1 MVLGVGQ
8 LREIRPYMAPGNLAV
23 LGDDVS
29 PFSDWDLARVEDRFV
44 PPLKIKDRPFHS
56 NL

>member
-29 PFSDWDLARVEDRFV
+29 PFFDWDLARVEDRFV
-44 PPLKIKDRPFHS
+44 SPLKIKDRPFHS